1 MASAS
6 KIIFEGIGEVSGL
19 DVVSTEHPLRELVL
33 RDVRS
38 LGSTVNPWL
47 IQAEKITVE
56 GRPNV
61 MKWVNE
67 ALLHRPDGWDQRWE
81 FDHSWVP

>member
-1 MASAS
+1 MTSAS

-38 LGSTVNPWL
+38 WPQPTTRG
-47 IQAEKITVE
+47 
-56 GRPNV
+56 
-61 MKWVNE
+61 
-67 ALLHRPDGWDQRWE
+67 
-81 FDHSWVP
+81 